1 MSRLPRLQP
10 CQVSALQ
17 IGDDLI
23 RNTAVNVRFLGHF
36 GFPSLCWPWVAS
48 ADATLA
54 FAENGVCKPQEENAE
69 RGING
74 GDPPLRGGGRLCR
87 ESPILFLRRAEGLA
101 PKHLAASAADDERY
115 GMEAGWRRRLFAAP
129 CSARQPARA
138 PSRGNALTAVSISLR
153 LRRGGRRR
161 F

>member
-23 RNTAVNVRFLGHF
+23 RNTAINVRFLGHF

-54 FAENGVCKPQEENAE
+54 FAENGVCKPHEQNAE

-101 PKHLAASAADDERY
+101 PKQGPRGGRKKLAASAADDARY
-115 GMEAGWRRRLFAAP
+115 GIVTRMGHDAFLRHGALAPRARPRTFARERLPLGSGA
-129 CSARQPARA
+129 
-138 PSRGNALTAVSISLR
+138 
-153 LRRGGRRR
+153 
-161 F
+161 